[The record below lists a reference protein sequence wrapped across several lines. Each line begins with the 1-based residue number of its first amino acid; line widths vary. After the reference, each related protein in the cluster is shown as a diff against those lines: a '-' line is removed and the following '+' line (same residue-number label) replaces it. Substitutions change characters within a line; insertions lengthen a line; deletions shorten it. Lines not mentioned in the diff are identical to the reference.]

1 MKAYI
6 IEHLGNPVYWN
17 ILIALG
23 VIIGTLI
30 IGKLFSRFF
39 QRTFMEQI
47 LASKDPT
54 NYRFFAHIV
63 RAIIYIAGF
72 GVALYTIPP
81 LRTLSTSILAGAG
94 ILAVAIGFASQAALS
109 NIIGGLFIVVFKPF
123 RVNDRIS
130 IDQQI
135 NGVVEDITLRH
146 TVVRDYEF
154 RRIIIPNSIV
164 SEKVIVNA
172 DLVDE
177 SLRKFMYFTIAHH
190 SSVTEAMAIVQRL
203 VAEHPHC
210 MDTRTPEEVAAG
222 EPKVPVRVTRIAPHG
237 VEIRAV
243 AACAHAAHAF
253 ELSTDINLAVK
264 QAFDAAGIAFAT
276 WPEGWSK

>member
-1 MKAYI
+1 MKERV
-6 IEHLGNPVYWN
+6 IEYLGNPMYWN
-17 ILIALG
+17 ILVALL
-23 VIIGTLI
+23 IILGTLMV
-30 IGKLFSRFF
+30 GKLFSRFF
-39 QRTFMEQI
+39 QRTFMEEV

-54 NYRFFAHIV
+54 NYRFFAHII

-130 IDQQI
+130 IDMQI

-146 TVVRDYEF
+146 TVVRDYEH

-164 SEKVIVNA
+164 SEKVIVNS

-177 SLRKFMYFTIAHH
+177 SLRKFLYFTIAHH
-190 SSVTEAMAIVQRL
+190 ASVTEAMAIIERIT
-203 VAEHPHC
+203 AAHPLC
-210 MDTRTPEEVAAG
+210 MDVRTPEEIAEG
-222 EPKVPVRVTRIAPHG
+222 EPKVVVRVTRIAPHG
-237 VEIRAV
+237 VELRAV
-243 AACAHAAHAF
+243 APCAHAAHAF
-253 ELSTDINLAVK
+253 ELSTDVNLAIK
-264 QAFDAAGIAFAT
+264 AAFDKAGIAFAT
-276 WPEGWSK
+276 WPEGLMK

>member
-1 MKAYI
+1 MKEYI
-6 IEHLGNPVYWN
+6 VSHLGDPLYWN
-17 ILIALG
+17 ILVAVL
-23 VIIGTLI
+23 IILGTLLV
-30 IGKLFSRFF
+30 GKLFSRFF
-39 QRTFMEQI
+39 QRTFMEEV

-54 NYRFFAHIV
+54 NYRFFAHII

-72 GVALYTIPP
+72 GVALYTIPA

-135 NGVVEDITLRH
+135 SGVVEDITLRH

-154 RRIIIPNSIV
+154 KRIIIPNSIV

-177 SLRKFMYFTIAHH
+177 SLRKFLYFTISHQ
-190 SSVTEAMAIVQRL
+190 SPVVEAMAIIQRIA
-203 VAEHPHC
+203 AEHPHC
-210 MDTRTPEEVAAG
+210 MDVRTPEDVAEG
-222 EPKVPVRVTRIAPHG
+222 DPKVPVRVTRIAPHG
-237 VEIRAV
+237 VELRAV

-253 ELSTDINLAVK
+253 ELSTDVNLAVK
-264 QAFDAAGIAFAT
+264 QAFDAAGITFAT